1 MEYSVDRSKDEAA
14 DEEYEYLAF
23 ELPDVYLRRMKKEC
37 IDKNITLN
45 QMVVDIVGNAVK
57 NWPEEPREDLKLIYK
72 RVTVK
77 VPKKIYNKL
86 NARKEETTIS
96 IRSLAMFII
105 ALHYFGPEKVYE
117 GTFGDTLPLYPHVQE
132 TTS

>member
-1 MEYSVDRSKDEAA
+1 MEYTADRSRDETAN
-14 DEEYEYLAF
+14 EEYEYLAF
-23 ELPDVYLRRMKKEC
+23 ELPDFYLRRIKKEC

-45 QMVVDIVGNAVK
+45 QMVVDIIGNAIK
-57 NWPEEPREDLKLIYK
+57 NWPEKAREEQKLSYK

-105 ALHYFGPEKVYE
+105 ALHYFGPEKVYD
-117 GTFGDTLPLYPHVQE
+117 GTFGNTLPLYPHTQD